1 MNKVNNNIPNW
12 NFRREITVGSILHI
26 LTIIITV
33 SAVWCNLQNELV
45 LIKHD
50 LNRLIQSNARFHEN
64 VTSLNKQSYN
74 HEYRI
79 TALEQ
84 EQSKNTLKRNSTNVY

>member
-1 MNKVNNNIPNW
+1 MNKTNNNIQSW
-12 NFRREITVGSILHI
+12 NFRREITVGTLVHI

-50 LNRLIQSNARFHEN
+50 LNLLIQSNARFQE
-64 VTSLNKQSYN
+64 TFTALNKQTIS

-79 TALEQ
+79 TALEEKQ
-84 EQSKNTLKRNSTNVY
+84 KQSTNTL